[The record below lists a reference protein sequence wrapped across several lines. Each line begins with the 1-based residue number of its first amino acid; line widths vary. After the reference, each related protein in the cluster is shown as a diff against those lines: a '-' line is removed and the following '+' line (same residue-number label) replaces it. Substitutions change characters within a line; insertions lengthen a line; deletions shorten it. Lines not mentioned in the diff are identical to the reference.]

1 MSGTTTPTSEL
12 TSQYSSQV
20 AGDLAR
26 NIKEQE
32 RLASEVESLQAQL
45 TALRNDHTVLV
56 KIEQALGTASTSAP
70 AAKPRAATP
79 TRRKRTAK
87 EPSKPPQAKA
97 KRSTAKK
104 STAKASASSSASPT
118 LVNLVRTYLTR
129 QSAPRSA
136 AEIATALG
144 AQHPERTIKTT
155 VVRTTLEGLVA
166 KAHAQRTKQGSSV
179 FYTSPGTTKP
189 KAHNEETR
197 QHSG

>member
-12 TSQYSSQV
+12 TSQYSTQV

-26 NIKEQE
+26 NVKEQE
-32 RLASEVESLQAQL
+32 RLTGEVEALQAQL

-56 KIEQALGTASTSAP
+56 KIEQALGTPSTSAP
-70 AAKPRAATP
+70 AVKPRTATP
-79 TRRKRTAK
+79 TRRKRTAE
-87 EPSKPPQAKA
+87 EPSRPRQTKT

-144 AQHPERTIKTT
+144 TQHPERTIKTT
-155 VVRTTLEGLVA
+155 VVRATLEGLVA
-166 KAHAQRTKQGSSV
+166 KAHAQRTKQGPSV
-179 FYTSPGTTKP
+179 FYTSPDPTKP
-189 KAHNEETR
+189 KAHHEETQ

>member
-12 TSQYSSQV
+12 TSQYSTQV

-26 NIKEQE
+26 NVKEQE
-32 RLASEVESLQAQL
+32 RLTGEVEALQAQL

-56 KIEQALGTASTSAP
+56 KIEQALGTPSTSAP
-70 AAKPRAATP
+70 PVKPRTATP
-79 TRRKRTAK
+79 TRRKRTTK
-87 EPSKPPQAKA
+87 EPSKPRQ
-97 KRSTAKK
+97 TMAKK
-104 STAKASASSSASPT
+104 SAAKKSSARASASPSASPT
-118 LVNLVRTYLTR
+118 LVSLVRTHLAR

-144 AQHPERTIKTT
+144 TQHPERTIKTT

-179 FYTSPGTTKP
+179 FYTAPDTTRP
-189 KAHNEETR
+189 KAHNEDPP
-197 QHSG
+197 S